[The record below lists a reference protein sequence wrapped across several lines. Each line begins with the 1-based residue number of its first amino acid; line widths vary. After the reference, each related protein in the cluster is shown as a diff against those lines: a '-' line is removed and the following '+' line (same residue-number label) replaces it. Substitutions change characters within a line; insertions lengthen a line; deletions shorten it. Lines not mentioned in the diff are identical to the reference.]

1 MATPVDGANAKGLS
15 QEALCEGVLRVL
27 GEVAGKQARDS
38 AEVES
43 FGEQSWVRLPAEHAL
58 EVFSRLKA
66 DPELSMEMLV
76 DVTCVHFPKR
86 PEPLG
91 AFDVVY
97 HACSLTKGHRI
108 RLKVACPDPEQG
120 VESAFPVW
128 GSANLLERE
137 AYDMF
142 GVSFRG
148 HPDLRRILMD
158 ENFDGWPMRKDFP
171 FRGH

>member
-1 MATPVDGANAKGLS
+1 MATPVDGANVKGLS
-15 QEALCEGVLRVL
+15 QEALVQGVLRLL
-27 GEVAGKQARDS
+27 GDVAGGEARDA
-38 AEVES
+38 AEVGD
-43 FGEQSWVRLPAEHAL
+43 FREQSWVRLPAEHAL
-58 EVFSRLKA
+58 EVLGRMKS

-76 DVTCVHFPKR
+76 DLTCVHFPNR

-97 HACSLTKGHRI
+97 LVCSLTKGHRI
-108 RLKVACPDPEQG
+108 RLKVACPDPDEG
-120 VESAFPVW
+120 VDSAFPVW
-128 GSANLLERE
+128 GAANFLERE

-142 GVSFRG
+142 GVNFRG

-158 ENFDGWPMRKDFP
+158 QNFDGWPMRKDFP